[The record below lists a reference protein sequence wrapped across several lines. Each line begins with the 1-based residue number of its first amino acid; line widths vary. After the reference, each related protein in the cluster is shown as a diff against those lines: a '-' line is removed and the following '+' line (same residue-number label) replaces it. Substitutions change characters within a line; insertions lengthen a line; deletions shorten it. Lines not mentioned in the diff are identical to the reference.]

1 MFANSL
7 AVPLTTHLR
16 GARPVATALD
26 EKQQGG
32 GIFTRRSGTVSR
44 ERLPKRSRAYSSNP
58 AASSFLPTV
67 APVGSPAMKVR
78 LHAALIL
85 AMAVAAASL
94 VAAGCG
100 GSSKPDYCSK
110 VSDLQQ
116 SVNDLKGVQLQS
128 GALSTIQTDVQ
139 KVQSNAT
146 AVVSSAKQ
154 DFPTQ
159 TSALQSS
166 VSTLSATI
174 NALPPSPTP
183 QQLAPLV
190 PQIRSVG
197 TASQN
202 LSNATNSACD

>member
-1 MFANSL
+1 
-7 AVPLTTHLR
+7 
-16 GARPVATALD
+16 
-26 EKQQGG
+26 
-32 GIFTRRSGTVSR
+32 
-44 ERLPKRSRAYSSNP
+44 
-58 AASSFLPTV
+58 
-67 APVGSPAMKVR
+67 MKVR

-85 AMAVAAASL
+85 AMAMAAAAL

-100 GSSKPDYCSK
+100 GSSKPDYCSD

-154 DFPTQ
+154 DFPSQ

-174 NALPPSPTP
+174 NALPQSPTA
-183 QQLAPLV
+183 QQLVPLV

-197 TASQN
+197 TAAQN

>member
-1 MFANSL
+1 
-7 AVPLTTHLR
+7 
-16 GARPVATALD
+16 
-26 EKQQGG
+26 
-32 GIFTRRSGTVSR
+32 
-44 ERLPKRSRAYSSNP
+44 
-58 AASSFLPTV
+58 
-67 APVGSPAMKVR
+67 MKVR

-100 GSSKPDYCSK
+100 GSSKPDYCSD

-116 SVNDLKGVQLQS
+116 SVNDLKSVQLQS

-174 NALPPSPTP
+174 NALPASPTP
-183 QQLAPLV
+183 QQLVPLA

-197 TASQN
+197 TAAQN

>member
-1 MFANSL
+1 
-7 AVPLTTHLR
+7 
-16 GARPVATALD
+16 
-26 EKQQGG
+26 
-32 GIFTRRSGTVSR
+32 
-44 ERLPKRSRAYSSNP
+44 
-58 AASSFLPTV
+58 
-67 APVGSPAMKVR
+67 MKVR

-85 AMAVAAASL
+85 AMAVAAAAL

-154 DFPTQ
+154 DFPSQ

-174 NALPPSPTP
+174 NALPQSPTA
-183 QQLAPLV
+183 QQLVPLV

-197 TASQN
+197 TASQD